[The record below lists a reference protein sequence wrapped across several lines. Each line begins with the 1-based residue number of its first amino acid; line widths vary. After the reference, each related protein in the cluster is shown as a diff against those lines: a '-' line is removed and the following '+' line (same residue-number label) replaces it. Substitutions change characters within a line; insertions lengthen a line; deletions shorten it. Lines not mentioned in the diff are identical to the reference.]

1 MCCVSF
7 SDLLPSTRLVWSEWA
22 SPTSWTPPTAQGST
36 RASLSIPAWTSSTWA
51 SRWTT
56 SPTPTSRCTF
66 GPPPNSWTRLCW
78 HTRVRNLQ
86 VQCHYDYYEDDMINL
101 LKRMIIEWKEN
112 SGSRMCVLKR
122 KSDVYEH
129 LILVIRHFFKNRIKK
144 QIKWNE
150 NNIYNNKV
158 SLLRSIHPFFI
169 LFYFILFNTL
179 LKDTRKN

>member
-1 MCCVSF
+1 MF
-7 SDLLPSTRLVWSEWA
+7 
-22 SPTSWTPPTAQGST
+22 
-36 RASLSIPAWTSSTWA
+36 
-51 SRWTT
+51 
-56 SPTPTSRCTF
+56 
-66 GPPPNSWTRLCW
+66 
-78 HTRVRNLQ
+78 
-86 VQCHYDYYEDDMINL
+86 
-101 LKRMIIEWKEN
+101 
-112 SGSRMCVLKR
+112 VLKR

-179 LKDTRKN
+179 LKDTRKNYIVLLFLLSYNIKIYFLPQKVEEKQIK